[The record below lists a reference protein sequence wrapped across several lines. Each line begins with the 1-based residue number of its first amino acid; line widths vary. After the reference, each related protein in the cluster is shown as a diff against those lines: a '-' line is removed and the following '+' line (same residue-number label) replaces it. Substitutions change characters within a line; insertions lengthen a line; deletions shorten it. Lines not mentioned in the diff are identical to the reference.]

1 MADRGVAVVVV
12 RSGDSGSLL
21 PQSKVVEIVRFP
33 PSPDRLRC
41 SIARVVLAV
50 AWLGLPPGLAPQDRQ
65 TAIEALSQGRNE
77 EALRILAELLDQAPR
92 DHSLLTLRGIAL
104 AQAGRPIDALAAY
117 RSALKQAPNY
127 LAALQGAAEIEFQR
141 RDPAALIRLE
151 KAISIQSANPTA
163 HAMLGVLAFE
173 RQDCGEAIR
182 HFAEAAP
189 AIVRNT
195 PVLGQYGQCLFREG
209 EASEAAQVFRQLL
222 NLEPTDSAARFN
234 LALSLFEASRY
245 PDSIDVI
252 DPLATLEVPASEVL
266 SLLADAQLS
275 LRRVPEA
282 LETLKRA
289 AALHPRQ
296 ERHYV
301 DLANLCMEQ
310 EAHNLGLEILAAGIM
325 NIPRSARLH
334 GMRGILLAQLNRFEE
349 AEAEFERA
357 TELDPDQSPG
367 RIGLSI
373 TLQQVGRHA
382 ESIPILREQA
392 AAEPH
397 NPVVNTMLGRALI
410 QEGGQEEGSLEE
422 ARAALERA
430 VSADP
435 SFVGAW
441 VELGK
446 LFMKTDRI
454 EEAVPVLERAVK
466 SNPDNRQAVYQLMLA
481 LRKAGRL
488 DETRSLAQ
496 KLRTMVVRDQR
507 EETQQARFRLV
518 REAPP
523 DR

>member
-1 MADRGVAVVVV
+1 M
-12 RSGDSGSLL
+12 LL
-21 PQSKVVEIVRFP
+21 PSRKVVEIVRFP
-33 PSPDRLRC
+33 PFPDRLWR
-41 SIARVVLAV
+41 SIAYVMLAF
-50 AWLGLPPGLAPQDRQ
+50 ACLALPPKLASQDRQ
-65 TAIEALSQGRNE
+65 TAIEALSRGRNE
-77 EALRILAELLDQAPR
+77 EALKILAELLDRAPR
-92 DHSLLTLRGIAL
+92 DYSLLTLQGIAL
-104 AQAGRPIDALAAY
+104 ARAGRPIDALASY
-117 RSALKQAPNY
+117 RSALKQAPSY
-127 LAALQGAAEIEFQR
+127 LAALQGAAEIEFQQ
-141 RDPAALIRLE
+141 RDPVAQTRLE
-151 KAISIQSANPTA
+151 KTISIQSANPTA

-173 RQDCGEAIR
+173 REDCGAAIR
-182 HFAEAAP
+182 HFAEARP
-189 AIVRNT
+189 AMVRNT
-195 PVLGQYGQCLFREG
+195 PVLRQYGQCLFREG
-209 EASEAAQVFRQLL
+209 EAPAAAQVFRQLL
-222 NLEPTDSAARFN
+222 DLEPTDSATRFN
-234 LALSLFEASRY
+234 LALSLFEAGRY
-245 PDSIDVI
+245 SGAINMI
-252 DPLATLEVPASEVL
+252 DPLATLEAPASEVL

-275 LRRVPEA
+275 LQRVPEA

-289 AALHPRQ
+289 VALHPRQ

-357 TELDPDQSPG
+357 TELGPDQSPG

-410 QEGGQEEGSLEE
+410 QEGGQGEGGLEE
-422 ARAALERA
+422 AREALERA
-430 VSADP
+430 VAADP
-435 SFVGAW
+435 SFVWAW

-446 LFMKTDRI
+446 LFMKTNRI
-454 EEAVPVLERAVK
+454 EEAVPVLERAVR
-466 SNPDNRQAVYQLMLA
+466 NGPDNRQAVYQLMLA
-481 LRKAGRL
+481 LRRAGRL

-507 EETQQARFRLV
+507 EETQQARFQLV
-518 REAPP
+518 REVPP
-523 DR
+523 GK